1 MKAAIIADI
10 VAMLVSAASATAA
23 FVVTSK
29 NIKNG
34 TIQTVDISATAKREL
49 KGNRGPQGP
58 SGLPGPHGLAG
69 VAGPQGAKG
78 DPGPEGPPGHLAT
91 LDQAEGLPCSPAGYT
106 GVTHLRYERSAASWE
121 ADDDAGWHL
130 AYLVCVYADAF
141 EQNDT
146 REQATDAST
155 LQTPDGFR
163 ALNASVYPAGDDD
176 WYRLTAKSGTGTVL
190 RAGVDA
196 KYSVLHRPLLRPHG
210 CLSGRNR
217 SRHGRSRLQA
227 GRRLPS
233 VGDPGGLERHFR
245 LRALLQQL
253 VRQHRCVADHP
264 RTCPISAT
272 KRRRLSPQHSHR
284 MEKALSAGPFL

>member
-1 MKAAIIADI
+1 MKAAIIAGI

-130 AYLVCVYADAF
+130 AHL
-141 EQNDT
+141 
-146 REQATDAST
+146 
-155 LQTPDGFR
+155 
-163 ALNASVYPAGDDD
+163 
-176 WYRLTAKSGTGTVL
+176 VL
-190 RAGVDA
+190 RLCGRVRAERHAGAGHRCVDLA
-196 KYSVLHRPLLRPHG
+196 DSGRIPSTQRIG
-210 CLSGRNR
+210 LSGR
-217 SRHGRSRLQA
+217 
-227 GRRLPS
+227 RR
-233 VGDPGGLERHFR
+233 
-245 LRALLQQL
+245 
-253 VRQHRCVADHP
+253 
-264 RTCPISAT
+264 
-272 KRRRLSPQHSHR
+272 
-284 MEKALSAGPFL
+284 